1 MKENFK
7 VGDWCFCE
15 FKLQQITDMT
25 EGRITEVS
33 DGIFILYSFDLS
45 DRCFPLEM
53 DIKRISDDV
62 AYWSRKF
69 HDLQNSALNHPDLNR
84 RLGSLWVKMCKNKD
98 DVEELERWSGVLSA
112 FGNMVVE
119 KVRGA
124 GSIEIDGIPLFR
136 I

>member
-84 RLGSLWVKMCKNKD
+84 RLVSLWVKMCKNKD

-112 FGNMVVE
+112 FGNTVVE